1 MSTRPNRSRA
11 AATTRSHSPASRK
24 SATSGSSRPGSCAA
38 ARSISGTSSAI
49 WPTARTGW
57 PSRANPSAIARPRPR
72 SPPVTS
78 ATRSSIYPSFGQRFP
93 SPPRK
98 RGSRASGT
106 PVALDSRFR
115 GNDDSSA
122 LIRLFRQIEVR
133 EGAVNMRRH
142 HRARRADI
150 GFVELAIAGDAEQR
164 EADADLVFEDLE
176 EPHHARPA
184 GGGEPIDI
192 KSADD
197 DRVGPE
203 GDRLDDIGAA
213 GDRTVDHHPGSA
225 ADRLDDLRQYLDRA
239 DALVELAPA
248 MVRHVDAIDPVLDRD
263 PGILGGGDALDD
275 QRDIEILLDPLDVA
289 PVELRLVDPRV
300 VDPHAAALV
309 ALGNVALAPAVAVGV
324 DGQAEG
330 GVALV
335 DRAPDMIIDPGRI
348 AAHVK
353 LEDAEPVGRGLG
365 GLAEPRLR
373 DRREDHPVAEI
384 PGRRRDGG
392 AATGLEIL

>member
-11 AATTRSHSPASRK
+11 AATTRSHSLASRR

-49 WPTARTGW
+49 WPSARTGW

-78 ATRSSIYPSFGQRFP
+78 ATRSSIYLSFGQRFP

-106 PVALDSRFR
+106 PVALDSRLR

-133 EGAVNMRRH
+133 ERAVDMRRH
-142 HRARRADI
+142 HRPRRADI

-184 GGGEPIDI
+184 GGGQPIDI
-192 KSADD
+192 KPADD
-197 DRVGPE
+197 DRVGAQR
-203 GDRLDDIGAA
+203 DRLDDVGAA
-213 GDRTVDHHPGSA
+213 GDR
-225 ADRLDDLRQYLDRA
+225 ADD
-239 DALVELAPA
+239 LVELAPA
-248 MVRHVDAIDPVLDRD
+248 MVRDIDAIDPILDRD
-263 PGILGGGDALDD
+263 LGVLGSGDALDD
-275 QRDIEILLDPLDVA
+275 QWDVEILLDPLDVA
-289 PVELRLVDPRV
+289 PVELRLIDPRI
-300 VDPHAAALV
+300 VDPHAAALM
-309 ALGNVALAPAVAVGV
+309 ALGDVALAPAVAVGV

-330 GVALV
+330 RVALV
-335 DRAPDMIIDPGRI
+335 DRAADVMVDPGRI
-348 AAHVK
+348 AAHIE
-353 LEDAEPVGRGLG
+353 LEDPEPVGRGLG
-365 GLAEPRLR
+365 GLVETRLG
-373 DRREDHPVAEI
+373 DRGEDHAVAEI
-384 PGRRRDGG
+384 PRRRGDGG
-392 AATGLEIL
+392 AAARLEIL